1 MSICIVI
8 ICILPNTLLNRSPA
22 GLNPKEC
29 RAMRQP
35 RRRELYNAVRG
46 FYDGDLAFSFT
57 DLGVAEKSAI
67 AKRLQGRIVILQSV
81 FILQIL

>member
-1 MSICIVI
+1 MM
-8 ICILPNTLLNRSPA
+8 TNRSPA

-46 FYDGDLAFSFT
+46 FYDGDLALSFT

-67 AKRLQGRIVILQSV
+67 AKRLQG
-81 FILQIL
+81 